1 MNTNRAWR
9 RLAMSSGVGLIATY
23 LLVVGGFVDAIEAS
37 INERAIRGDL
47 PGNLSFLET
56 LSDAT
61 NNEPLLVAGL
71 IVIVGFLVAGAWRSA
86 VAFLVVNAVSAVAVT
101 ILKDVVGRERP
112 GGAATLWETASWP
125 SGHTTGTMTFA
136 LALLVLVGTSRRTQA
151 ILGVVVVPVAL
162 AVGYSR
168 IFLGVHWPTDV
179 LAGWLLSTFL
189 VSLMMLV
196 SGGSLGR
203 VHRPSAVLGSTVLA
217 ISSMAF
223 TGFS

>member
-23 LLVVGGFVDAIEAS
+23 LLVAGGFVDAIEAS
-37 INERAIRGDL
+37 FNERVIRGDL
-47 PGNLSFLET
+47 PGNLSFLES

-71 IVIVGFLVAGAWRSA
+71 IVSVGFLVAGAWRSA

-101 ILKDVVGRERP
+101 ILKDVAGRERP
-112 GGAATLWETASWP
+112 NGATALWETASWP

-136 LALLVLVGTSRRTQA
+136 LSLLVLVGTSRRTQS
-151 ILGVVVVPVAL
+151 ILGAVVVPLAL

-168 IFLGVHWPTDV
+168 IFLGVHWLTDV
-179 LAGWLLSTFL
+179 MAGWLLSTFL

-203 VHRPSAVLGSTVLA
+203 VRRPSAVLGSTVLA
-217 ISSMAF
+217 IGYMAF